1 MSSHEFTV
9 VVYLLV
15 AFAGLL
21 LEAIS
26 KLPGSKLP
34 GLEQVLSWVMRSR
47 MGRVGV
53 MTGWAWVGMH
63 YFAR

>member
-1 MSSHEFTV
+1 MSSHAFTV
-9 VVYLLV
+9 VVYCSI

-26 KLPGSKLP
+26 KVPRSRLP
-34 GLEQVLSWVMRSR
+34 GLEQVLSWVMRTR

-53 MTGWAWVGMH
+53 MTGWAWVGLH